1 MREIKFQAWDEKL
14 KVMFPVHE
22 LRFDKFCETLTYLSG
37 VDIHHKDSDFQGD
50 VFYGGSAQKL
60 TGTPPVR
67 RFKLRQ
73 YTGLRDSKRTKE
85 YPNGQEIYDGD
96 VVKAREQS
104 NMATFTGYVHF
115 LNGQYWVNYIGY
127 ESYYVPLIQLVN
139 AVYEPIEVIGNIY
152 ENPELLQKVEEAKG
166 Q

>member
-1 MREIKFQAWDEKL
+1 MRYKFQAWIEAEKKMVQVAQIDL
-14 KVMFPVHE
+14 LDRSIGYYDVSQCKE
-22 LRFDKFCETLTYLSG
+22 DAEIFDFIRNKSPNADCPFERC
-37 VDIHHKDSDFQGD
+37 
-50 VFYGGSAQKL
+50 
-60 TGTPPVR
+60 
-67 RFKLRQ
+67 KLRQ
-73 YTGLRDSKRTKE
+73 YTGLRDIKRTEE
-85 YPNGQEIYDGD
+85 YPNGQEIYEGD

-152 ENPELLQKVEEAKG
+152 DNPELLQKVEEVESHE
-166 Q
+166 